1 MEKYLGVKIV
11 QAEPMSK
18 QVEQSN
24 NETINT
30 EHGIII
36 PANSCSVEG
45 YKVVYENGYVSW
57 SPKDVFEKA
66 YKSAESFTEYVNIHV
81 NTNTGEWDIP
91 AGLGVFDAMNRHVE
105 DSSDQEL
112 KKFCVEQVLKLP
124 EVTLSSAVEVA
135 QSVYDWIKSRS

>member
-1 MEKYLGVKIV
+1 MKKYLGVKIIS
-11 QAEPMSK
+11 AEPALKGWNQEESK
-18 QVEQSN
+18 QLSADALQ
-24 NETINT
+24 
-30 EHGIII
+30 
-36 PANSCSVEG
+36 EG